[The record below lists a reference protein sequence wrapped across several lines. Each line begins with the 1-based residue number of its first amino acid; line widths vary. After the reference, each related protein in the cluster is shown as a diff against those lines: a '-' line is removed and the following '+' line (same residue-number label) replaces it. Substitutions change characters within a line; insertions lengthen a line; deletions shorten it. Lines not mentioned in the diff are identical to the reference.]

1 MLPGEFYHVY
11 NHANGSEKLFVEE
24 RNYYFFLDKI
34 SKYLLPVVKIHAYCL
49 MSNHF
54 HLLAEVKK
62 EADLV
67 THFTRAKPQEYDIK
81 TIEGKVSNSFS
92 NMFNSYTQAFNRMY
106 ERMGSLFMPSCKQKP
121 LLNMNDYCYI
131 VKYIHT
137 NPVHHGITTKISG
150 WKFSSYMA
158 FLTDKPTLLERDYVL
173 GAFGGRENFINFH
186 NTPFDLKFDP
196 MI

>member
-11 NHANGSEKLFVEE
+11 NHANGNEKLFLEE

-34 SKYLLPVVKIHAYCL
+34 SKYILPVIKIHAYCL

-54 HLLAEVKK
+54 HLLIEVRR
-62 EADLV
+62 EEELI
-67 THFTRAKPQEYDIK
+67 THFSKIRSQEYDTK
-81 TIEGKVSNSFS
+81 LLEEKVSNCFS

-121 LLNMNDYCYI
+121 LLNMDDYCHI

-137 NPVHHGITTKISG
+137 NPVHHGFVKRITD
-150 WKFSSYMA
+150 WKFSSYNA
-158 FLTDKPTLLERDYVL
+158 FLSDKKTLLERAYVL
-173 GAFGGRENFINFH
+173 NTFGGLEAFINFH
-186 NTPFDLKFDP
+186 NTPFDLKFD
-196 MI
+196 ITF